1 MMFVLDFFREGGEFM
16 YVILV
21 ISVIAMATVIE
32 RGYMILFRFNING
45 AAFMAQ
51 VQKLVMANNI
61 DRAIKLCNAES
72 NSALTRVL
80 KAGLTRANRSA
91 LEIQNAVDEATLE
104 TIPMLQKR
112 TPYLAMWANVATL
125 TGLLGTISGLVI
137 AFKAVAT
144 AAPEEKQQMLAQG
157 ISVAM
162 YTTAFGLVV
171 AIPVMI
177 AHSVISNRTVQLID
191 EIDQYS
197 VKLINLLTARQRGT
211 FKEEGG
217 EGCAR
222 AVFWEH
228 FREPLCAPQV
238 S

>member
-1 MMFVLDFFREGGEFM
+1 MSSMYHFVTDFFREGGEFM
-16 YVILV
+16 YLILV

-51 VQKLVMANNI
+51 IQKLVMANNI

-91 LEIQNAVDEATLE
+91 MEIQNAVDEATLE
-104 TIPMLQKR
+104 TIPQLQKR

-177 AHSVISNRTVQLID
+177 CHSIISNRTVKLID

-197 VKLINLLTARQRGT
+197 VKLINLLSARQRGSL
-211 FKEEGG
+211 KEGG
-217 EGCAR
+217 EG
-222 AVFWEH
+222 
-228 FREPLCAPQV
+228 
-238 S
+238 

>member
-1 MMFVLDFFREGGEFM
+1 MDFVLSFFRDGGPFM
-16 YVILV
+16 YIILV

-32 RGYMILFRFNING
+32 RGYMILFRYNLNG

-51 VQKLVMANNI
+51 VQKLIMANNI

-72 NSALTRVL
+72 NAALTKVL

-104 TIPMLQKR
+104 VIPQLQKR
-112 TPYLAMWANVATL
+112 TPYLGMWANVATL
-125 TGLLGTISGLVI
+125 VGLLGTISGLVM

-144 AAPEEKQQMLAQG
+144 AAPEEKQTMLAAG

-162 YTTAFGLVV
+162 YTTAFGLIV

-177 AHSVISNRTVQLID
+177 CHSIITNRTVKLVD

-197 VKLINLLTARQRGT
+197 VKLINLLAARQRGT
-211 FKEEGG
+211 LKEDGG
-217 EGCAR
+217 EG
-222 AVFWEH
+222 
-228 FREPLCAPQV
+228 
-238 S
+238 